1 MLSKFVKV
9 LEASYP
15 TQKTASKCVI
25 IEKFKVPEN
34 VIICQSI
41 GCDITPKKD
50 SLKYVTIENFLCPLK
65 CIISLKKDSL
75 KMCDH

>member
-41 GCDITPKKD
+41 GCNIAPEKD
-50 SLKYVTIENFLCPLK
+50 SLKCVTIENFFK
-65 CIISLKKDSL
+65 SL
-75 KMCDH
+75 KMHHFPQKRQPQNV